1 MARKVRL
8 HTHPKAHPPKRRAA
22 ALSIGGLALAVLAT
36 SIGLP
41 ALAATA
47 APNTTSTLSAS
58 AATFTTTRAPQTPQA
73 DKPYLSAT
81 SGADKTFIKF
91 DTSKIG
97 AGKTVVSASIEL
109 KVATTA
115 ATSGGVQVYPTT
127 STWTAATLT
136 DKNRPKHVD
145 TQLAKSLVR
154 PVAGKTISVPL
165 SSMKSISTTAATSFE
180 LTYSQAY
187 VGTTFVGKGASAPK
201 LTLVLA
207 DSGSTPV
214 APVPTPTPTAS
225 TKPPV
230 TPTPTPTPS
239 PTKPAVT
246 PAPSPT
252 PTATPAPTPPTNST
266 DLSFAVAGS
275 NTSAKK
281 VFAHYFPPYPV
292 SIDNKTPDTDY
303 YAKNYLTAQGE
314 GGIHAAYGGL
324 LRDRPAG
331 RAPVAGDW
339 KLADMKS
346 EVTEASDAGIDGF
359 TVDIMSFSGLNWER
373 TVALMQGAAQSGRNF
388 TVVPNLD
395 MTASAGK
402 ADIPTIAAKLAEL
415 YKSPAAYKLST
426 GEYVLSSFAAERQTA
441 AWWSELKNELAT
453 KYGVKTA
460 FIAVFLNASDANMSS
475 FAPIS
480 YALSNW
486 GTRTATTIK
495 NGPDY
500 AAKAHALG
508 SKWMAPVAVQDVR
521 PRSYLYDESNN
532 TETLRA
538 SWDRAISGGAEFVQL
553 VTWNDYSEGTSFA
566 PSQAHGESFLDINA
580 YYLSQFKTGK
590 APAIGGDSIYLT
602 HRIQPFAA
610 KPSTAQTL
618 MAPTLSGTSTQPRDT
633 VEVLTFLKSAATVT
647 VTIGGKPTSFDAPAG
662 VGTKTFPL
670 ALGSISASAARSG
683 TTIASVKSPFAVVA
697 NPVVQ
702 DLQYYAASSRA
713 NK

>member
-8 HTHPKAHPPKRRAA
+8 HAHPTSHPFKRRWAA
-22 ALSIGGLALAVLAT
+22 VSIGGLALAFLST

-41 ALAATA
+41 ALSATA
-47 APNTTSTLSAS
+47 EENTTSSLTAT
-58 AATFTTTRAPQTPQA
+58 AATFTTTRAPQTPQS
-73 DKPYLSAT
+73 DKPYVSAT
-81 SGADKTFIKF
+81 NSVDKTYIKF
-91 DTSKIG
+91 DTSKVG
-97 AGKTVVSASIEL
+97 VGKTIVSASIEL
-109 KVATTA
+109 KVASTTA
-115 ATSGGVQVYPTT
+115 TTGGVQVYPTP

-136 DKNRPKHVD
+136 DANRPKHVD
-145 TQLAKSLVR
+145 TQLATSLVR
-154 PVAGKTISVPL
+154 PFVGKTISVPL
-165 SSMKSISTTAATSFE
+165 AITKSISTTAATSFE
-180 LTYSQAY
+180 LTYSQLY

-201 LTLVLA
+201 LILVLA
-207 DSGSTPV
+207 DSSSTPT
-214 APVPTPTPTAS
+214 VPTPTPT
-225 TKPPV
+225 
-230 TPTPTPTPS
+230 PT
-239 PTKPAVT
+239 
-246 PAPSPT
+246 
-252 PTATPAPTPPTNST
+252 TPPTTPPTAPPAAQAPSSPVGST
-266 DLSFAVAGS
+266 DLPFTVAGS

-292 SIDNKTPDTDY
+292 SIDNKTSSADY
-303 YAKNYLTAQGE
+303 YANNYLTAQGE

-324 LRDRPAG
+324 LRDRPLG
-331 RAPVAGDW
+331 RAPLAGDW

-346 EVTEASDAGIDGF
+346 EVIQASNAGIDGF
-359 TVDIMSFSGLNWER
+359 TVDIMSLSGLNWDR

-402 ADIPTIAAKLAEL
+402 TDIPTIAAKLAEL
-415 YKSPAAYKLST
+415 YKSPAAYKLPT

-441 AWWSELKNELAT
+441 AWWSQLKNELAT
-453 KYGVKTA
+453 KYKVKTA
-460 FIAVFLNASDANMSS
+460 LIAVFLQASDANLSS

-486 GTRTATTIK
+486 GTRTATTIA

-532 TETLRA
+532 TETLRK
-538 SWDRAISGGAEFVQL
+538 SWDRAISGGADFVQL

-566 PSQAHGESFLDINA
+566 PSRAHGHSFLDVNA
-580 YYLSQFKTGK
+580 YYLTQFKTGK
-590 APAIGGDSIYLT
+590 TPAIGGDAIYLT

-610 KPSTAQTL
+610 KPSTTQKL

-633 VEVLTFLKSAATVT
+633 VEVLTVLKAAAAVT
-647 VTIGGKPTSFDAPAG
+647 VTIGGKATSFDAPAG
-662 VGTKTFPL
+662 VSTKTFPL

-683 TTIASVKSPFAVVA
+683 TVIASVKSPFTVVDKPA
-697 NPVVQ
+697 VQ
-702 DLQYYAASSRA
+702 DLQYYGVSSRG
-713 NK
+713 K